1 MYDRLDEL
9 GIDFSV
15 LYPTKGFGIAGIEDP
30 EIRQGVCR
38 GFNDYYADT
47 YAQYA
52 DRMAPAGVIPMHTPD
67 EAVAELEHCKA
78 IGLKVVGFPEGVTR
92 PIPNPDPGN
101 VTPFMYPGQA
111 WWFDHFGIDS
121 AYDYDPVWAKAEE
134 LGFAITCHGGLGNMP
149 TGSFVSRTNYS
160 YNHIGSFAQRMHHM
174 CKSLFMGGITTRFP
188 RLNIA
193 FLECGVGWAAIL
205 LADLLEH
212 WEKRNPE
219 ALPSL
224 DPAAIDWALARAADP
239 HPRRRGP
246 AGRSR
251 RHRPRRRHA
260 GASRHGRAARR
271 AATTGASSTCPPS
284 ASWSTASC
292 PGSSSGARPTTAR
305 SPTPSR
311 KANPFGARLQ
321 PVFSS
326 DLAHWDVEDMS
337 EVVAEAFGLVRKGV
351 LEEQDFREFVFENPA
366 RLLLGQNPDIFV
378 GTAVEAA
385 TRPLADGRPRRA
397 VGGRRLMAAA
407 GATVTVLRGGTVVDG
422 TGGAGRRGRRRA
434 GRRAH
439 RRGRPRPRR
448 ARRAPRS
455 STARG
460 WSSRPGF
467 IDPHTHYDAQVLWDP
482 ELTPSSWHGVTTV
495 VVGNC
500 GFGIAPT
507 RPEHRPTI
515 LRVLENVEGMP
526 LDALEAGIPWT
537 FETFPEYLD
546 AVERQTAR
554 HQRGRAARPHAAAVL
569 RAGRR
574 RHRAGRHHRR
584 GRPHGGTSSPRHST
598 PGPWASPP
606 RAPSRTSVPTASRC
620 PAGCATSTRSAP
632 WRGCS
637 AASTRARSSRRGGP
651 TCSSRS
657 SPTSP
662 GRSTVRCRGR
672 RS

>member
-1 MYDRLDEL
+1 MGESQEIRAALDHPVIDVDGHVIEFMPAILPYVREALGPVAFDRYLNQPSPIARILEADTETRLATGTPQSAWWGTPAANTTDLATAVIPRFMYDRLDEL

-174 CKSLFMGGITTRFP
+174 CKSLFMGGITARFP

-219 ALPSL
+219 ALASL
-224 DPAAIDWALARAADP
+224 DPASIDWAMLEQLIRTHGADDLLAKAGDIDLAAAMRALPGTGVPPDERDDWRFLDVSSERELVDRFVPRFFFGCEADD
-239 HPRRRGP
+239 
-246 AGRSR
+246 RSI
-251 RHRPRRRHA
+251 A
-260 GASRHGRAARR
+260 YAFS
-271 AATTGASSTCPPS
+271 
-284 ASWSTASC
+284 
-292 PGSSSGARPTTAR
+292 
-305 SPTPSR
+305 

-378 GTAVEAA
+378 GTAVESA
-385 TRPLADGRPRRA
+385 TAPLAD
-397 VGGRRLMAAA
+397 AA
-407 GATVTVLRGGTVVDG
+407 
-422 TGGAGRRGRRRA
+422 
-434 GRRAH
+434 
-439 RRGRPRPRR
+439 
-448 ARRAPRS
+448 
-455 STARG
+455 
-460 WSSRPGF
+460 
-467 IDPHTHYDAQVLWDP
+467 
-482 ELTPSSWHGVTTV
+482 
-495 VVGNC
+495 
-500 GFGIAPT
+500 
-507 RPEHRPTI
+507 
-515 LRVLENVEGMP
+515 
-526 LDALEAGIPWT
+526 
-537 FETFPEYLD
+537 
-546 AVERQTAR
+546 
-554 HQRGRAARPHAAAVL
+554 RAAQASV
-569 RAGRR
+569 AG
-574 RHRAGRHHRR
+574 
-584 GRPHGGTSSPRHST
+584 
-598 PGPWASPP
+598 
-606 RAPSRTSVPTASRC
+606 
-620 PAGCATSTRSAP
+620 
-632 WRGCS
+632 
-637 AASTRARSSRRGGP
+637 
-651 TCSSRS
+651 
-657 SPTSP
+657 
-662 GRSTVRCRGR
+662 
-672 RS
+672 